1 MMSYLLAFVP
11 MTLIPIIVCTAV
23 GLLAAWAFV
32 MVVKGLRKA
41 NTRVAELHRLVSG
54 VSPADLVARRR
65 ELFSAAE
72 ESSDGHVRDAWREFD
87 ETLVA
92 STDGGGRLWNTQSAE
107 TFFGSQ
113 ELAPEVLHNRI
124 LSATPS
130 ILTAL
135 GVLGTFAGLA
145 HGLRNMDVTSQA
157 SMDDLMS
164 GLDVLIAGAGAAF
177 VSSLWGVFFSV
188 ILTITHRFVEQRI
201 DGKIDGLQR
210 EIDGLF
216 ENHSPEES
224 LLHIQQDTNE
234 SVKAI
239 NAMGEK
245 IGNKLQE
252 VMGQGYAQA
261 AVQSSEVFEVL
272 VEKFTEEFRAM
283 GTSLASRLENAT
295 TELSATLNGVAEAT
309 ARQVE
314 LLDEQ
319 LPRVVTN
326 LDRAAVH
333 IQEVSEGLGP
343 AAEKLRAT
351 ADIFDRS
358 AGALGDAVA
367 DGVEKLDDLGDRTA
381 SAVTTVAR
389 VGEQLESLS
398 ATTLTAAELIGEA
411 AGQVNGGFTELQ
423 DRFRALTTSVNE
435 WLNDY
440 EREVGKQVETRMSEW
455 NTHTREYSDQ
465 MTRVTGALADLLE
478 ELESSASR
486 SGNQFDRLH
495 ESLGVYTDR
504 LGTAITRIAPEPGG
518 HTADAHAASATR
530 EVTGVSSDVAN
541 A

>member
-1 MMSYLLAFVP
+1 MSYLKAFWPETGIPFVVCA
-11 MTLIPIIVCTAV
+11 LIALIAGWAIWMIVRGVRRADARI
-23 GLLAAWAFV
+23 AA
-32 MVVKGLRKA
+32 LR
-41 NTRVAELHRLVSG
+41 RLIAG
-54 VSPADLVARRR
+54 VEQADLVARRG
-65 ELFSAAE
+65 ELAEAARGSA
-72 ESSDGHVRDAWREFD
+72 DRHVRDAWREFD

-92 STDGGGRLWNTQSAE
+92 SHDNTRLWNTQNAE
-107 TFFGSQ
+107 TFFGTQ
-113 ELAPEVLHNRI
+113 ELAPEVLHNRF
-124 LSATPS
+124 LGATPS

-145 HGLRNMDVTSQA
+145 HGLRHMVVGSEA
-157 SMDDLMS
+157 SVDELMS

-188 ILTITHRFVEQRI
+188 ALTITHRAVEQRF
-201 DGKIDGLQR
+201 DGRVDALQR

-224 LLHIQQDTNE
+224 LLRIQQHTDE
-234 SVKAI
+234 SLTAI

-252 VMGQGYAQA
+252 VVGQNYAQQ

-283 GTSLASRLENAT
+283 GSGLASRLENAT
-295 TELSATLNGVAEAT
+295 TELSATLNGMAEAT

-314 LLDEQ
+314 LLDTH

-326 LDRAAVH
+326 LDTAAAR
-333 IQEVSEGLGP
+333 IQETSAGLTP

-351 ADIFDRS
+351 ADIFGRS

-367 DGVEKLDDLGDRTA
+367 DGVDKLDDLSERTA
-381 SAVTTVAR
+381 STVTTVAQ
-389 VGEQLESLS
+389 VSEQLEALS

-423 DRFRALTTSVNE
+423 DRLKALTSSVDE
-435 WLNDY
+435 WLNEY

-455 NTHTREYSDQ
+455 NTHTRDFSDQ
-465 MTRVTGALADLLE
+465 MTRVTRALADLLE

-486 SGNQFDRLH
+486 SGGQFDRLH
-495 ESLGVYTDR
+495 ESLGVYTDT
-504 LGTAITRIAPEPGG
+504 LGTAITSLAPQPAG
-518 HTADAHAASATR
+518 HTATWDGEVTRAASDAQSPQ
-530 EVTGVSSDVAN
+530 V
-541 A
+541 

>member
-1 MMSYLLAFVP
+1 MMSSLMAFLP
-11 MTLIPIIVCTAV
+11 MTLIPIIVCTLV
-23 GLLAAWAFV
+23 GVIAAWAFV
-32 MVVKGLRKA
+32 MVAIGLRRA
-41 NTRVAELHRLVSG
+41 TTRVAELHRLISG
-54 VSPADLVARRR
+54 VKPADLVSRRGELAGAARN
-65 ELFSAAE
+65 
-72 ESSDGHVRDAWREFD
+72 SSDKYVQDAWREFD

-124 LSATPS
+124 LGATPS

-188 ILTITHRFVEQRI
+188 FLTITHRIVEQRI
-201 DGKIDGLQR
+201 DSKIDALQR
-210 EIDGLF
+210 AIDGLF

-252 VMGQGYAQA
+252 VMGQNYAQA

-283 GTSLASRLENAT
+283 GSNLAARLENAT
-295 TELSATLNGVAEAT
+295 TELSTTLNGVAEAT

-314 LLDEQ
+314 LLDEH

-326 LDRAAVH
+326 LDHAAGR
-333 IQEVSEGLGP
+333 IQEVSDGLGP

-367 DGVEKLDDLGDRTA
+367 DGVERLDDLGDRTA

-423 DRFRALTTSVNE
+423 NRLKALTTSVNE

-455 NTHTREYSDQ
+455 NTHTRDFSDQ
-465 MTRVTGALADLLE
+465 MTRVTRALADLLE

-495 ESLGVYTDR
+495 ESLGVYTDT
-504 LGTAITRIAPEPGG
+504 LGTAITRIAPEPAG
-518 HTADAHAASATR
+518 HTADVHAAPVAR
-530 EVTGVSSDVAN
+530 EVTGVPSDVAN

>member
-1 MMSYLLAFVP
+1 MFSSLMAFVP
-11 MTLIPIIVCTAV
+11 TSPISIGVCLLVGAIAV
-23 GLLAAWAFV
+23 RAAV
-32 MVVKGLRKA
+32 MMWLGARNAKSRI
-41 NTRVAELHRLVSG
+41 AELQRMITGLEQ
-54 VSPADLVARRR
+54 ADLVWRRG
-65 ELFSAAE
+65 ELAE
-72 ESSDGHVRDAWREFD
+72 VANGSSDQHIRDAWREFD

-92 STDGGGRLWNTQSAE
+92 TSDGGRIWNTQPAE
-107 TFFGSQ
+107 MFFGTQ
-113 ELAPEVLHNRI
+113 ELAPEIHHNRF
-124 LSATPS
+124 LTASPS

-145 HGLRNMDVTSQA
+145 YGLGNMGLSSRA
-157 SMDDLMS
+157 SLEDLMS
-164 GLDVLIAGAGAAF
+164 SLDVLIEGAGAAF
-177 VSSLWGVFFSV
+177 VTSLWGVFFSV
-188 ILTITHRFVEQRI
+188 VLTITHRIIEQRTDSRI
-201 DGKIDGLQR
+201 DALQR
-210 EIDGLF
+210 TIDGLF

-295 TELSATLNGVAEAT
+295 TELSTTLNGVAEAT
-309 ARQVE
+309 ARQVA
-314 LLDEQ
+314 LLDEH

-326 LDRAAVH
+326 LDHAAVR
-333 IQEVSEGLGP
+333 IKEVSDGLGP

-423 DRFRALTTSVNE
+423 DRLKALTTSVNE

-455 NTHTREYSDQ
+455 NTHTRDYSDQ
-465 MTRVTGALADLLE
+465 MTRVTRALADLLE

-495 ESLGVYTDR
+495 ESLGVYTDT
-504 LGTAITRIAPEPGG
+504 LGTAITRIAPEPVAR
-518 HTADAHAASATR
+518 TADTQVARAG
-530 EVTGVSSDVAN
+530 EVTGVPSDVTN
-541 A
+541 AQG